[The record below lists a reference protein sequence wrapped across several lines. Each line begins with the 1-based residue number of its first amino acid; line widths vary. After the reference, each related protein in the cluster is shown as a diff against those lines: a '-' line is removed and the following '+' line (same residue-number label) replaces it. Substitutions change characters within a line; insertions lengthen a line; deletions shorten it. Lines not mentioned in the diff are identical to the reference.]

1 MLPEV
6 LRIKYINSKFMNDMF
21 DYNTLFQNLYNF
33 NSISVLDF
41 LVIPAA
47 SDRNPPTDWP
57 NNNTLVSDENNA

>member
-1 MLPEV
+1 
-6 LRIKYINSKFMNDMF
+6 MF